1 VFQLRGVVSK
11 REWDTP
17 LREPWNPVIA
27 QALKAID
34 LHVAC
39 FLTTGEIW
47 HLTKAHQLRE
57 YVREL
62 KDWIN
67 RQECG

>member
-1 VFQLRGVVSK
+1 VVTK
-11 REWDTP
+11 REWNTP

-27 QALKAID
+27 SLLKAID
-34 LHVAC
+34 THVAC

-47 HLTKAHQLRE
+47 HLTQAHQLRE

>member
-1 VFQLRGVVSK
+1 VSK

-17 LREPWNPVIA
+17 LRQPWNPVIA
-27 QALKAID
+27 QLLKAID

-47 HLTKAHQLRE
+47 HLTQAQELRR
-57 YVREL
+57 YVVAL
-62 KDWIN
+62 KEWL
-67 RQECG
+67 RAQED